1 MAIGTGVDATPI
13 MICPGCGYP
22 RLGEGLCA
30 ACVPT
35 AALAPVDSTM
45 ITVARGS
52 NVHPAA

>member
-1 MAIGTGVDATPI
+1 MAIGTGVDGTPI

-35 AALAPVDSTM
+35 AALAPVDSM
-45 ITVARGS
+45 MNTVARGS
-52 NVHPAA
+52 DVHPAA